1 MKVAFVIGKFPSLSE
16 TFILNQ
22 ITGLLERGHEVDI
35 YADQPDNQSMHED
48 VTRYKLLDR
57 THYRPRLLH
66 NPLLRLLKGVVLLAT
81 YGWKDPKRAIKALNV
96 WRYGR
101 HASSLRLLFA
111 VIPFLGESVFYDVLH
126 CHFGPFGLRGM
137 FLRDVAALSGKLV
150 ITFHGADLTKDIRAF
165 GPELYRRLFKS
176 GDLFLP
182 ISEFWEQRL
191 KELGCPSQKIKVHRM
206 GIDCKEFAFS
216 QREIGTEVTRLV
228 SVCRLVE
235 KKGIEYAIRAVAAV
249 VRTGR
254 AVQYDIIGDGPLRP
268 HLSKLVEQLAMSS
281 FVTIHG
287 SKRKPE
293 VVAMLMSSH
302 MLLAPSVTA
311 ANGDQEGIPVALME
325 AMATGLPVV
334 STWHS
339 GIPELVSDGESGFL
353 VEERDVGSLEERL
366 IYLLDHPDIRA
377 RMGQRGRMFVEAQ
390 FEIDKLNDR
399 LVEIFTECLNNRN
412 FDKSSSACQA
422 QRA

>member
-1 MKVAFVIGKFPSLSE
+1 
-16 TFILNQ
+16 
-22 ITGLLERGHEVDI
+22 
-35 YADQPDNQSMHED
+35 
-48 VTRYKLLDR
+48 
-57 THYRPRLLH
+57 
-66 NPLLRLLKGVVLLAT
+66 
-81 YGWKDPKRAIKALNV
+81 
-96 WRYGR
+96 
-101 HASSLRLLFA
+101 
-111 VIPFLGESVFYDVLH
+111 
-126 CHFGPFGLRGM
+126 
-137 FLRDVAALSGKLV
+137 
-150 ITFHGADLTKDIRAF
+150 
-165 GPELYRRLFKS
+165 
-176 GDLFLP
+176 
-182 ISEFWEQRL
+182 
-191 KELGCPSQKIKVHRM
+191 
-206 GIDCKEFAFS
+206 
-216 QREIGTEVTRLV
+216 
-228 SVCRLVE
+228 LVE